1 NTYQNLFLLEDHTKT
16 LLTLGRLLD
25 SVGNKNAIL
34 FIKAALENGINETD
48 IGSISEYDQ
57 KLLQLSG
64 LANFG
69 SSVTSAINVLKGVS
83 LFNQANTYLNEGSYE
98 EAKRCFNETMK
109 LLPNHT
115 TSLAGYAIVLK
126 QLGESD
132 AAIETMVK
140 AISLEPGNI
149 QLIKILADLHSE
161 IGNYKEAI
169 HIYRQLIALDP
180 NNTDLLMSVAK
191 LQLTLEDY
199 TSAEK
204 LTLHVLEIEPK
215 NQLAISLNAIMKEKK
230 ASLEVVNV

>member
-1 NTYQNLFLLEDHTKT
+1 KT
-16 LLTLGRLLD
+16 LMTLGRILD
-25 SVGNKNAIL
+25 LISNENAVM
-34 FIKAALENGINETD
+34 FIKTAFENGISSSDVED
-48 IGSISEYDQ
+48 ISEYDRR
-57 KLLQLSG
+57 LLQISG
-64 LANFG
+64 MINLGN
-69 SSVTSAINVLKGVS
+69 SIVSALDVLRGVS
-83 LFNQANTYLNEGSYE
+83 FFNQANIYLNEANYE
-98 EAKRCFNETMK
+98 EAKICFTEAMK
-109 LLPNHT
+109 LLPKHT
-115 TSLAGYAIVLK
+115 ISLAGYAVVLK
-126 QLGESD
+126 QLGESE
-132 AAIETMVK
+132 AAIDSMLK